1 MLQKRNYMT
10 TKETSYL
17 KEEDITDNEYQGLV
31 TKLLNE
37 NFELPL
43 GSLIKETNQEVI
55 KEKPEKKVTK
65 QNPQAIIQGKAE
77 IYILQ
82 EWKQAF
88 LNKKLEPRKY
98 PKLLEL
104 AVKHK
109 EIQEFINQVSKEA
122 DLKPEVF
129 TKNT

>member
-1 MLQKRNYMT
+1 MT
-10 TKETSYL
+10 TKKISYLL
-17 KEEDITDNEYQGLV
+17 KEEDITNNRYQGLV
-31 TKLLNE
+31 TKLLDE
-37 NFELPL
+37 NFELLL
-43 GSLIKETNQEVI
+43 GSLIKETNQKVI
-55 KEKPEKKVTK
+55 KEKPEKKIIK

-98 PKLLEL
+98 PRLLEL
-104 AVKHK
+104 AVKHQ
-109 EIQEFINQVSKEA
+109 EPQEFINQVSKEA

>member
-1 MLQKRNYMT
+1 MT

-17 KEEDITDNEYQGLV
+17 LKEEFIIEDNYQGLA

-43 GSLIKETNQEVI
+43 GLLIKETNQEVI
-55 KEKPEKKVTK
+55 KEETKKDLKPVK
-65 QNPQAIIQGKAE
+65 QNPQTIIQDKAE
-77 IYILQ
+77 IYILK

-88 LNKKLEPRKY
+88 LDKKLQPRKY

-104 AVKHK
+104 AIKHK
-109 EIQEFINQVSKEA
+109 ELQEFINQVSQEA
-122 DLKPEVF
+122 GLKPEVF

>member
-1 MLQKRNYMT
+1 MT

-17 KEEDITDNEYQGLV
+17 LKEEFIIEDNYQGLA

-43 GSLIKETNQEVI
+43 GLLIKETNQEVI
-55 KEKPEKKVTK
+55 KEETKKDLKPVK
-65 QNPQAIIQGKAE
+65 QNPQTIIQDKAE
-77 IYILQ
+77 IYILK

-88 LNKKLEPRKY
+88 LDKKLQPRKY

-104 AVKHK
+104 AIKHK
-109 EIQEFINQVSKEA
+109 EPQEFINQVSKEA
-122 DLKPEVF
+122 GLKPEVF